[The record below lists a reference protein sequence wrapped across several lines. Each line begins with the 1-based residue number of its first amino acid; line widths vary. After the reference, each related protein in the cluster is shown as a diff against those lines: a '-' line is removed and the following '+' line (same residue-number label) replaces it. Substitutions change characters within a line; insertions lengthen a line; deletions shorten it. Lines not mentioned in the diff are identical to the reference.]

1 MKTNVG
7 GVDRTLR
14 IVLGLVLLSWLFVG
28 EVDLRWVGALGIVP
42 LATGLAGFCPL
53 YRLFGLNT
61 CPLSRDN
68 A

>member
-7 GVDRTLR
+7 GVDRTVR

-28 EVDLRWVGALGIVP
+28 EVDLRWVGAIGIVP
-42 LATGLAGFCPL
+42 LATGLMGFCPL
-53 YRLFGLNT
+53 YRLLGLNT
-61 CPLSRDN
+61 CPLPRDS